1 MQRQFL
7 IWNSFL
13 ASTIPICCEDTSQA
27 IGTSQ
32 TPDSPIIPCIQLP
45 FKIPPRQSLSR
56 SWHDSINFTTPPP
69 KYLIEDTSTF
79 FGYIV
84 KGKSYSFNKNK
95 RNNQSP
101 ILYTLDKER
110 EMLDSLALFDKPCYS
125 YISDSCKKILGV
137 DSDYLPWIE
146 ITKDLTV
153 IRTDTSYK
161 HRLEQV
167 ECVPPR
173 GSMCPSFVTDTLI
186 MVDKF
191 IIDNNGQITKAK

>member
-1 MQRQFL
+1 
-7 IWNSFL
+7 
-13 ASTIPICCEDTSQA
+13 
-27 IGTSQ
+27 
-32 TPDSPIIPCIQLP
+32 
-45 FKIPPRQSLSR
+45 
-56 SWHDSINFTTPPP
+56 
-69 KYLIEDTSTF
+69 
-79 FGYIV
+79 
-84 KGKSYSFNKNK
+84 
-95 RNNQSP
+95 
-101 ILYTLDKER
+101 
-110 EMLDSLALFDKPCYS
+110 MLDSLALFDKPCYS
-125 YISDSCKKILGV
+125 YISTVKKFGV